1 MRTSPPA
8 PEKSDLCY
16 LDASKVTSP
25 VGVLSE
31 MDLLTA
37 DGRPFGNI
45 EGIVIEAAARR
56 VRYFDVQSSGWF
68 RHRRYLLD
76 VDQLVQV
83 EADRKALRLRGDLEG
98 HKVEGLDAASLREF
112 SDDDLLAIL
121 FRSRTAA

>member
-1 MRTSPPA
+1 MREPQSPPIS
-8 PEKSDLCY
+8 ELCY

-25 VGVLSE
+25 AGVLSE

-37 DGRPFGNI
+37 DGRPLGSI

-56 VRYFDVQSSGWF
+56 VRYFAVQSSGLF

-83 EADRKALRLRGDLEG
+83 EAERKALRLCGDLAE
-98 HKVEGLDAASLREF
+98 HEVQHLDAAELREF

>member
-1 MRTSPPA
+1 MRKSPPA
-8 PEKSDLCY
+8 PVTSELCY

-37 DGRPFGNI
+37 DGQPFGSI

-56 VRYFDVQSSGWF
+56 VRYFAVQSSGWF
-68 RHRRYLLD
+68 RNRRYLLD

-83 EADRKALRLRGDLEG
+83 EAERKALRLRGDLAG
-98 HKVEGLDAASLREF
+98 HQVEGLDTASLREF